1 MMIKGGA
8 RILHW
13 GTEAERRRR
22 DSRGAAVAERGRDWG
37 GVSTNAFLAYF
48 RPTSDRE
55 NRSPPPG
62 LRPNKASFSVKKST
76 QSTIGGGGMAPG
88 LPSVYAP
95 NNDDDD
101 DDDDDDDTTGNII
114 TLIH

>member
-1 MMIKGGA
+1 
-8 RILHW
+8 
-13 GTEAERRRR
+13 
-22 DSRGAAVAERGRDWG
+22 
-37 GVSTNAFLAYF
+37 
-48 RPTSDRE
+48 
-55 NRSPPPG
+55 
-62 LRPNKASFSVKKST
+62 
-76 QSTIGGGGMAPG
+76 MAPG